1 MDDGDAGRSVGVRP
15 GASER
20 GGASPGLAA
29 EARRTAAGILERVPT
44 VRPRIGLVLGS
55 GLGGLAE
62 RFEDAVTIP
71 YSELD
76 GFPETAVTGHAGQ
89 LVLGTLDGV
98 PCAGL
103 RGRAHLYEGH
113 APWRVTFPIRVLADM
128 GIVSLFLSNAAGAI
142 NPAFSPGELMVIRDH
157 LNLMGSNPLV
167 GPTAPGD
174 PRFPDLTDAWD
185 PELRS
190 ALIEASDRT
199 GVPLR
204 EGVYAALLGP
214 SFETPAEIRM
224 LGLLG
229 ADAVGMSTVPELI
242 VARTRGLRC
251 FGVSCLTN
259 YAAGIGGRPLD
270 HQEVIETT
278 TRVAES
284 FRDLVTAAV
293 VAVDRRLTDAPS
305 G

>member
-1 MDDGDAGRSVGVRP
+1 MSPEAANG
-15 GASER
+15 
-20 GGASPGLAA
+20 GGAPATLAA
-29 EARRTAAGILERVPT
+29 AARRTAGGILERYPHA
-44 VRPRIGLVLGS
+44 RPRIGLVLGS
-55 GLGGLAE
+55 GLGALAE
-62 RFEDAVTIP
+62 RFEDASAIP
-71 YSELD
+71 YSDLD
-76 GFPETAVTGHAGQ
+76 GFPETGVAGHAGQ
-89 LVLGTLDGV
+89 LVLGTLGGV

-113 APWRVTFPIRVLADM
+113 APWRVTFPIRVLADL
-128 GIVSLFLSNAAGAI
+128 GVRALFLSNAAGAI
-142 NPAFSPGELMVIRDH
+142 NPDFAPGELMVIRDH

-167 GPTAPGD
+167 GPVAPGE

-185 PELRS
+185 PDLRS
-190 ALIEASDRT
+190 ALYEAAERA

-204 EGVYAALLGP
+204 EGIYAALLGP

-224 LGLLG
+224 LRLLG

-242 VARTRGLRC
+242 VARSRGLRC

-259 YAAGIGGRPLD
+259 YAAGIGDRPLD
-270 HQEVIETT
+270 HQEVLDTT

-284 FRDLVTAAV
+284 FQELVTAAV
-293 VAVDRRLTDAPS
+293 VAADRRLTDAPS

>member
-1 MDDGDAGRSVGVRP
+1 MSEE
-15 GASER
+15 ASNS
-20 GGASPGLAA
+20 GGAPVTLAA
-29 EARRTAAGILERVPT
+29 AARRTAGAIRERCPG

-55 GLGGLAE
+55 GLGDLAE
-62 RFEDAVTIP
+62 RFQDAVAIP

-76 GFPETAVTGHAGQ
+76 GFPVAGVAGHAGQ
-89 LVLGTLDGV
+89 LVLGTLAGV

-113 APWRVTFPIRVLADM
+113 APWRVAFPIRVLADL
-128 GIVSLFLSNAAGAI
+128 GVQGLFLSNAAGAI
-142 NPAFSPGELMVIRDH
+142 NPDFEPGELMAIRDH

-167 GPTAPGD
+167 GPAAPGE

-185 PELRS
+185 PDLRS
-190 ALIEASDRT
+190 ALAEASELT

-204 EGVYAALLGP
+204 EGIYAALLGP

-224 LGLLG
+224 LRVLG

-242 VARTRGLRC
+242 VARSRGLRC
-251 FGVSCLTN
+251 FGVSCLSN

-270 HQEVIETT
+270 HQEVLDTT

-284 FRDLVTAAV
+284 FRRLVTAAV
-293 VAVDRRLTDAPS
+293 VAADRRLTGVPS
-305 G
+305 D

>member
-1 MDDGDAGRSVGVRP
+1 MDDRDAGRGAGVNP
-15 GASER
+15 EVSGR
-20 GGASPGLAA
+20 GGAPAELAA
-29 EARRTAAGILERVPT
+29 AARRTADGILERVPG

-55 GLGGLAE
+55 GLGGLAG
-62 RFEDAVTIP
+62 RFEGAVAIP

-76 GFPETAVTGHAGQ
+76 GFPEPGVTGHAGRM
-89 LVLGTLDGV
+89 VLGTLGGV

-103 RGRAHLYEGH
+103 QGRAHLYEGY
-113 APWRVTFPIRVLADM
+113 APWQVTFPIRVLADL
-128 GIVSLFLSNAAGAI
+128 GILGLFLSNAAGAI
-142 NPAFSPGELMVIRDH
+142 NPEFSPGELMLIRDH
-157 LNLMGSNPLV
+157 LNLTGYNPLV
-167 GPTAPGD
+167 GPPLPGE

-185 PELRS
+185 PELR
-190 ALIEASDRT
+190 AAVAEASDRT
-199 GVPLR
+199 RVPLH

-224 LGLLG
+224 LGKLG

-242 VARTRGLRC
+242 VARSRGVRC

-270 HQEVIETT
+270 HREVMETT
-278 TRVAES
+278 ARVAES

-293 VAVDRRLTDAPS
+293 TAVDRRLTDAPS